1 MKNSVLFA
9 IAAVLL
15 GVVGL
20 GLWASTQTAPEY
32 LHGEVEIREIRLS
45 AKIAGRVQTLH
56 VREGERVQMGQLLAS
71 FDGPEIRAR
80 LLQAE
85 AARDAAQA
93 LSDKANAGARD
104 EEITMARLD
113 WERAMVQAELT
124 QSTLNRL
131 QELFDEGLVSRQQ
144 FDEVRAQNQASQ
156 RQAEAAESR
165 YLMAQSGARSEERR
179 AGDAQARQAAAAVA
193 EAEALERETR
203 ILSPINGEVAAIN
216 IRRGELAPAGVAVMT
231 VIDPSDVWIVVNIRE
246 DYLRGL
252 SVGQEYDAFVPAL
265 GETLSFKVT
274 RLNPLP
280 TFATWKQA
288 ANTPGYDLRTFQ
300 VEARPVTDDSRL
312 RAGMSVIK
320 EIRR

>member
-1 MKNSVLFA
+1 MKKPILFVIA
-9 IAAVLL
+9 IVLL
-15 GVVGL
+15 GVIGL
-20 GLWASTQTAPEY
+20 GLWASAQPKSEY

-45 AKIAGRVQTLH
+45 AKIAGRIHELH
-56 VREGERVQMGQLLAS
+56 VREGEQVEMGQLLVTL
-71 FDGPEIRAR
+71 DGPEIRAR
-80 LLQAE
+80 LQQAE

-113 WERAMVQAELT
+113 WERAMVQAELA

-193 EAEALERETR
+193 EAEALESETR
-203 ILSPINGEVAAIN
+203 ILSPINGEIAAIN
-216 IRRGELAPAGVAVMT
+216 IRRGELAPAGAAVLT

-252 SVGQEYDAFVPAL
+252 SVGQVYQAYVPAL
-265 GETLSFKVT
+265 DETLSFKVS

-300 VEARPVTDDSRL
+300 VEARPVSPDPRL